1 MTLNIALILGVAVV
15 FLISCLTSAYE
26 SKPGAPKSNQY

>member
-1 MTLNIALILGVAVV
+1 MNIALIVGVMLV

-26 SKPGAPKSNQY
+26 SKPGVPKKNQ